1 MYLLLVAL
9 VIVAILWFVFKPGW
23 APKPPDTSEWTGKA
37 SQMSKQ
43 ATGKASEVSKQVTG
57 KASEMSKQATGKAS
71 EMSKQVTGK
80 ASQVS
85 KDATAKAGQMYQGVR
100 GWFKLRSDTRGLA
113 KQFKQWV
120 SESALAQRTELYSTL
135 PASAEGFAIWL
146 SGLSD
151 KELERF
157 TQRVAQF
164 CATLNF
170 DIAWLTDAQV
180 SREPELK
187 QAVEDTVLL
196 YSLATW
202 RANNVQ
208 QDVTSFLAYQA
219 WVANPNRHK
228 AFGQELHAV
237 LIQRGLVTVPPE
249 LYLAPEQE
257 RLEQATTA
265 IRKVADEHPAAFR
278 AALHQVAG
286 VSNGSGAATATLTLM
301 PGMPT
306 STPAAPAPEQSD
318 QTVAEQPARRKGAA
332 TGSVA

>member
-1 MYLLLVAL
+1 MYILLVAL
-9 VIVAILWFVFKPGW
+9 LIVAILWFVLKPGW

-43 ATGKASEVSKQVTG
+43 ATGKASEMSKQVTG
-57 KASEMSKQATGKAS
+57 RASQMSKQATGKAS
-71 EMSKQVTGK
+71 QMSKDATAR

-85 KDATAKAGQMYQGVR
+85 KDTTAKAGQMYQGLR
-100 GWFKLRSDTRGLA
+100 GWFKLRGDTRDLA

-120 SESALAQRTELYSTL
+120 SESALAQRVELYNTL

-157 TQRVAQF
+157 TQKVAHF

-170 DIAWLTDAQV
+170 DIAWLSDAQV

-187 QAVEDTVLL
+187 QAVEDSVLL
-196 YSLATW
+196 YSLAAW

-219 WVANPNRHK
+219 WAANPNRHK
-228 AFGQELHAV
+228 TFGQELHAV

-286 VSNGSGAATATLTLM
+286 VSNGATTAAPQLT

-306 STPAAPAPEQSD
+306 STPAATAPEPSD
-318 QTVAEQPARRKGAA
+318 QAVTEQPARRKGAA
-332 TGSVA
+332 AGSVA

>member
-1 MYLLLVAL
+1 MYLLLLAL
-9 VIVAILWFVFKPGW
+9 LIVVVLWFVMKPGW
-23 APKPPDTSEWTGKA
+23 APKPPDTSQWTGKA
-37 SQMSKQ
+37 SQMSKD
-43 ATGKASEVSKQVTG
+43 
-57 KASEMSKQATGKAS
+57 ATGKAS
-71 EMSKQVTGK
+71 EMSKQETGK

-100 GWFKLRSDTRGLA
+100 GWFKIRSDTRDLA

-120 SESALAQRTELYSTL
+120 SDAAPAKRSELYSTL

-146 SGLSD
+146 SGLSEKD
-151 KELERF
+151 LESF
-157 TQRVAQF
+157 TRRVAQF
-164 CATLNF
+164 CASLNF
-170 DIAWLTDAQV
+170 DLAWLTDAQV

-196 YSLATW
+196 YSLAAW

-219 WVANPNRHK
+219 WSANPNRHK
-228 AFGQELHAV
+228 AFGQELYQV
-237 LIQRGLVTVPPE
+237 LIQRGLVTVSPE

-257 RLEQATTA
+257 RQEQATAA

-286 VSNGSGAATATLTLM
+286 VSNGAAAA
-301 PGMPT
+301 PGT
-306 STPAAPAPEQSD
+306 STSTAPAPGSSEQAV
-318 QTVAEQPARRKGAA
+318 VAQPAQSKEAA
-332 TGSVA
+332 IGGVA